1 MKFSEIRSLNFHLED
16 CGGAKW
22 KCLVH
27 KLFPGPVETEA
38 HYLPPVCSLTPLY
51 VALQA
56 TVLHGTKPLKPLV
69 DKK

>member
-38 HYLPPVCSLTPLY
+38 HYLPPTCLLFDSPVRG
-51 VALQA
+51 A
-56 TVLHGTKPLKPLV
+56 TGYRTSWYKTHKTIGG
-69 DKK
+69 